1 VISTRFFAILVR
13 ALIAILLVAGPCGQA
28 DAQDTAATQVIGV
41 CGDDG
46 ESPDGIVLQTV
57 AIHRAAP
64 RQDRDPGPALG
75 NAAEVEFGTERS
87 GSRIPVTSRLGPS
100 VTRRSSAPPTGP
112 PLT

>member
-1 VISTRFFAILVR
+1 VISTRFFAISVR
-13 ALIAILLVAGPCGQA
+13 ALVAILLVAGPCGQA
-28 DAQDTAATQVIGV
+28 DAQDTAATQVVGV

-46 ESPDGIVLQTV
+46 GLPDGIVLQTV

-75 NAAEVEFGTERS
+75 KAAEVGFSPERS
-87 GSRIPVTSRLGPS
+87 GSRILVTSRVGPP

-112 PLT
+112 PRT